1 MEFARRGPATDD
13 HRCPDPPPHGDA
25 MLVMRDALLWQ
36 LQKDRLRQEIIM
48 AELAKIECAM
58 ALRSVSGHHSTPMPR
73 DSMPPHRGP
82 VFGWENYADVGEEND
97 VKLPNNCGRKSAEPR
112 FWNPVTEDRA
122 EKCWNPCKCRVNSGE
137 HNPAFDEP
145 KLQDPSENVPP
156 NKASPAEKWELTGI
170 TIPVKK
176 PKPPMSPRKRK
187 KPPVRWS
194 CPVCQVEANSAQKHC
209 AGKKHQSNIAT
220 LESSIKAI
228 GYQKPPL
235 AGCSICQVMCGTE
248 SDLEIHLKGK
258 RHLKKIQALFEE
270 SNNKEINSESLK
282 ANLNKD
288 SRPLHV
294 EKMNRDL
301 DSENHLRDER
311 HQLNVRTLCETINQ
325 EGNSPPEISKDQTPS
340 SEWDCAMCQV
350 KCISKA
356 HFENHC
362 TSRKHQ
368 QRTQVI
374 LSEGAITKTSR
385 THVILSECNV
395 MKMGN
400 LHMEASCK
408 EGSNNY
414 MTKNVASQEAK
425 LHESNVPGH
434 AEKPSSVQSCNICQG
449 ICNCASDFDMPQ
461 HVEERSCKLNWE
473 SYPRLRDESLQLMD
487 DRAVCEKNNQD
498 KSDLQEISKDQTPSS
513 EWDCAT
519 CQAKCNFE
527 PQIEHH
533 CKSGKHQ
540 RKIDATLHESDIA
553 EVSSLIAAPCKEGNN
568 SNTYIAPREAK
579 SDESNVSQH
588 AEKPPSV
595 WCCSDCQVICGR
607 KPDFEVHL
615 KCERHLK
622 KIGALLKES
631 KNMAISESRKANL
644 YTDSTPQH
652 VEKMNCG
659 LELENNLRDE
669 GHQLN
674 VRPPCKE
681 NNQMINNPPHI
692 VNDQEPPLETDC
704 AVCQEK
710 CNAESQIEHHCE
722 SRRHQ
727 QKTDVILRECD
738 IVTVNSLHIP
748 ASCKEGDNNSTG
760 IIPQEAKSDE
770 NNVQQHAEKPPPA
783 WECSDCQVT
792 CNRESDFVFH
802 LNGKR
807 HLKKFRAL
815 LKESQNRAMNSESQT
830 ANLNQDSEPQHVQ
843 KTNCEINWESYLRR
857 DEKHQLNVQ
866 ALGEGINQDKESPA
880 KKDQIP
886 SSEWDC
892 TMCQAK
898 CNSKAQ
904 LEHHCTGR
912 KHQQKIQ
919 VVLGEGDIAKVGS
932 LHLEVPCKEGSNNDM
947 ASQVAKSNEKN
958 VPRHR
963 EKPPLVGSSICQVIC
978 GRESDLEIHLK
989 GKRHF

>member
-1 MEFARRGPATDD
+1 TIGVGFCYLSGPIAGA
-13 HRCPDPPPHGDA
+13 GDA

-97 VKLPNNCGRKSAEPR
+97 VKLPNNCGRKK
-112 FWNPVTEDRA
+112 DRA
-122 EKCWNPCKCRVNSGE
+122 EKMLNSCKCRVNSGE

-145 KLQDPSENVPP
+145 KLQDPSE
-156 NKASPAEKWELTGI
+156 EKWELTGT

-176 PKPPMSPRKRK
+176 PKPPMSPRKERSH
-187 KPPVRWS
+187 PEMELPM
-194 CPVCQVEANSAQKHC
+194 CQVEANSAQKHC

-340 SEWDCAMCQV
+340 SEWDYAMCQV

-368 QRTQVI
+368 QRTQ
-374 LSEGAITKTSR
+374 
-385 THVILSECNV
+385 
-395 MKMGN
+395 
-400 LHMEASCK
+400 
-408 EGSNNY
+408 
-414 MTKNVASQEAK
+414 EAK

-434 AEKPSSVQSCNICQG
+434 AEKPSSVQSCNICQ
-449 ICNCASDFDMPQ
+449 
-461 HVEERSCKLNWE
+461 
-473 SYPRLRDESLQLMD
+473 
-487 DRAVCEKNNQD
+487 
-498 KSDLQEISKDQTPSS
+498 
-513 EWDCAT
+513 
-519 CQAKCNFE
+519 
-527 PQIEHH
+527 
-533 CKSGKHQ
+533 
-540 RKIDATLHESDIA
+540 
-553 EVSSLIAAPCKEGNN
+553 APCKEGNN

-607 KPDFEVHL
+607 KPDLEVHL

-631 KNMAISESRKANL
+631 KNMAISEA
-644 YTDSTPQH
+644 T
-652 VEKMNCG
+652 
-659 LELENNLRDE
+659 
-669 GHQLN
+669 
-674 VRPPCKE
+674 
-681 NNQMINNPPHI
+681 
-692 VNDQEPPLETDC
+692 
-704 AVCQEK
+704 
-710 CNAESQIEHHCE
+710 ESKPVH
-722 SRRHQ
+722 
-727 QKTDVILRECD
+727 
-738 IVTVNSLHIP
+738 
-748 ASCKEGDNNSTG
+748 G
-760 IIPQEAKSDE
+760 
-770 NNVQQHAEKPPPA
+770 QHAAACGENEL
-783 WECSDCQVT
+783 WIELRT
-792 CNRESDFVFH
+792 T
-802 LNGKR
+802 
-807 HLKKFRAL
+807 
-815 LKESQNRAMNSESQT
+815 SEMR
-830 ANLNQDSEPQHVQ
+830 D
-843 KTNCEINWESYLRR
+843 TN
-857 DEKHQLNVQ
+857 
-866 ALGEGINQDKESPA
+866 
-880 KKDQIP
+880 
-886 SSEWDC
+886 
-892 TMCQAK
+892 
-898 CNSKAQ
+898 
-904 LEHHCTGR
+904 
-912 KHQQKIQ
+912 
-919 VVLGEGDIAKVGS
+919 
-932 LHLEVPCKEGSNNDM
+932 
-947 ASQVAKSNEKN
+947 
-958 VPRHR
+958 
-963 EKPPLVGSSICQVIC
+963 
-978 GRESDLEIHLK
+978 
-989 GKRHF
+989 